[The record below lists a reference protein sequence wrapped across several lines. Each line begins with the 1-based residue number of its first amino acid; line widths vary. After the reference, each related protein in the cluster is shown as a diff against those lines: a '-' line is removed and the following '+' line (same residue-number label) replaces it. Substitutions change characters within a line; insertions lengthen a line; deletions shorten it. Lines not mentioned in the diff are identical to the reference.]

1 MSDTPHS
8 PKPLAL
14 VVFLENVGHLHG
26 VALPRWTMA
35 VIDFVAEE
43 YAKLVLRWHG
53 VHRHYPRVILL
64 EDERANGSDLAAT
77 LIAASRTHRVDVL
90 ILAHGLLGR
99 LIGFRGEQQV
109 GEETFGPLRSAFA
122 RQPDLLDLRM
132 VWQMNCFGASLV
144 PVWRDLG
151 AQVVNGSIGVNWLP
165 EPALSLFLRAWLSGR
180 PYSQAVVGSMQ
191 RAEKVWSLIYR
202 RGDDGCKH
210 PHLASSSQVITGT
223 SDITI
228 YSG

>member
-1 MSDTPHS
+1 MSDTRPS
-8 PKPLAL
+8 SKPLAL

-53 VHRHYPRVILL
+53 VHHLYPRVIFL

-90 ILAHGLLGR
+90 ILAHGLPGR
-99 LIGFRGEQQV
+99 VTGFRGEQQV
-109 GEETFGPLRSAFA
+109 GEETFGRLRSAFT

-144 PVWRDLG
+144 SSWRDLG

-165 EPALSLFLRAWLSGR
+165 EPALSLFLRAWLNGR
-180 PYSQAVVGSMQ
+180 PYSQAVVGSTQ
-191 RAEKVWSLIYR
+191 RAEKVWSLFYR
-202 RGDDGCKH
+202 RSDDGCKH
-210 PHLASSSQVITGT
+210 PRLVSSGQVIAGT

-228 YSG
+228 YGG